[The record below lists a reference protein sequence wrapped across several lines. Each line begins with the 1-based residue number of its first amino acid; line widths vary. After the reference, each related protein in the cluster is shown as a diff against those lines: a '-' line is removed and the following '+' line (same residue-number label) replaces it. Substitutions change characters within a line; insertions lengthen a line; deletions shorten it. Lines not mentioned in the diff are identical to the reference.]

1 MSDFQSVVTAQKTYI
16 CAVYSFIVRLL
27 RATLPEVAWNSTFTP
42 AEDVFAAAL
51 DGVIRKHALDG
62 ANEGDCCLAMAQAA
76 CMKMMRV
83 CGLLKRI
90 CISLGQK
97 ETAEKFLDAPWF
109 VDMLLAQNTS
119 KLNKLLYTIDF
130 TDDKPSRLVMNVA
143 AILDDNAVAY
153 DSMSARA
160 KRKADSETKELI
172 RQVGKKVETLN
183 GKVDSHKVEI
193 VKRIDSHDAK
203 TEKQIAAVRQEIC
216 ETKEQLLAKADA
228 VIKKCGKANLGGRR
242 KSRHSPEQKKVCL
255 ALWMDARENEEL
267 KDASGTGKATHEA
280 AFNWYKR
287 KLALVGVT
295 SVAKFKAIIHTVN
308 NTNSAENIQALEAK
322 REAERKAKSKTKP
335 CSQFINY
342 GHVKQTQNKTRKCGK
357 IRGMKKV
364 TNAMFGAALSIFA
377 VAAPCMASDA
387 SANAIRGGLPFF
399 AARRSAPLR
408 AA

>member
-27 RATLPEVAWNSTFTP
+27 RATLPEVAWNSAFTP
-42 AEDVFAAAL
+42 SEDVFAAAL

-90 CISLGQK
+90 CVSLGQK
-97 ETAEKFLDAPWF
+97 ETAERFLDAPWF

-143 AILDDNAVAY
+143 AILDDKAVAY
-153 DSMSARA
+153 DSMSVRA
-160 KRKADSETKELI
+160 KRKADSETKAILEK
-172 RQVGKKVETLN
+172 VGERMEKKL
-183 GKVDSHKVEI
+183 DAHKVEI
-193 VKRIDSHDAK
+193 VKKIDSHDAK
-203 TEKQIAAVRQEIC
+203 TEKRFAAVHSELH
-216 ETKEQLLAKADA
+216 ETKEQLLAKAEA
-228 VIKKCGKANLGGRR
+228 IIKKCGKASLGGRR
-242 KSRHSPEQKKVCL
+242 KGRHSPEQKKVCL
-255 ALWMDARENEEL
+255 ALWMDAQENEEL

-295 SVAKFKAIIHTVN
+295 SVAKFKAIIHTMQS
-308 NTNSAENIQALEAK
+308 TNSAENIKALEAK
-322 REAERKAKSKTKP
+322 REAERK
-335 CSQFINY
+335 
-342 GHVKQTQNKTRKCGK
+342 RK
-357 IRGMKKV
+357 R
-364 TNAMFGAALSIFA
+364 T
-377 VAAPCMASDA
+377 
-387 SANAIRGGLPFF
+387 
-399 AARRSAPLR
+399 LR
-408 AA
+408 